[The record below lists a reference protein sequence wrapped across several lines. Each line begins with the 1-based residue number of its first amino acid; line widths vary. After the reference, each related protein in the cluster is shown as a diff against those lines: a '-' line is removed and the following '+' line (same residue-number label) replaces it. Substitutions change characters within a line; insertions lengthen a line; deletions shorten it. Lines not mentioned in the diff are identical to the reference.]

1 MFREF
6 NILYVE
12 DTEAILDIFSTI
24 LSKYFKNVFIERNG
38 EDGLA
43 FYRQNKNSI
52 DLVITDINM
61 PKMNGIEM
69 SKQIKADNP
78 LLPIIVTS
86 AHDDKEF
93 LLKAIKIGINA
104 FVPKPMKVEE
114 LIQNI
119 ERILEL
125 RILKKKFL
133 DQKQDNYQKLLKSA
147 KFSAIGQLAAGL
159 THEINTP
166 LTYIKGSVEIMNR
179 IISNLED
186 EKIKCNL
193 LKQFARVDDGVQR
206 IMNIVDSM
214 SEVAKKSDE
223 KASLINIY
231 ETIVVA
237 CIMGYNRAKHIVNI
251 QINGEPFTMN
261 MDKNKY
267 SFNGY
272 AQKQRIEQVWIIIIN
287 NALDELLNIEHFD
300 DRRLNIEIEE
310 SLDYTIVKFCDNAGG
325 IKEEIQ
331 KTLFEPFKTT
341 KTSSGMG
348 VGLSIAKKILED
360 QKGEITVFNQ
370 NQGAVFEIKLPKT
383 SHEKG
388 LL

>member
-12 DTEAILDIFSTI
+12 DTEAILDIFSNI
-24 LSKYFKNVFIERNG
+24 LSNYFKNVFIEKNG

-43 FYRQNKNSI
+43 FYRQNKDSI

-61 PKMNGIEM
+61 PKMNGIKM
-69 SKQIKADNP
+69 SKKIKEDTP
-78 LLPIIVTS
+78 DMPIIVTS
-86 AHDDKEF
+86 AHDEKEF
-93 LLKAIKIGINA
+93 LLEAIKIGINA
-104 FVPKPMKVEE
+104 FVPKPIKVDE

-125 RILKKKFL
+125 RILKKKLL
-133 DQKQDNYQKLLKSA
+133 DQEQANYEKLLKSA

-166 LTYIKGSVEIMNR
+166 LTYIKGSVEIMDKV
-179 IISNLED
+179 ISNLED
-186 EKIKCNL
+186 EKAKRIL

-223 KASLINIY
+223 KATSINIY

-251 QINGEPFTMN
+251 KINGELFCIN

-267 SFNGY
+267 TFTGY
-272 AQKQRIEQVWIIIIN
+272 VQKQRIEQVWIIIIN
-287 NALDELLNIEHFD
+287 NALDELLNIEQFD
-300 DRRLNIEIEE
+300 DRKLDIEIKETF
-310 SLDYTIVKFCDNAGG
+310 DFVVVKFSDNAGG
-325 IKEEIQ
+325 IKHEILD
-331 KTLFEPFKTT
+331 TIFEPFKTT
-341 KTSSGMG
+341 KSSSGMG
-348 VGLSIAKKILED
+348 IGLSIAKNILDD
-360 QKGEITVFNQ
+360 QKGDIKVFNQ
-370 NQGAVFEIKLPKT
+370 KQGAIFEIKIPK
-383 SHEKG
+383 HLIKKD
-388 LL
+388 